1 MASENNQAAG
11 SDVDEEEKYKKP
23 PSSYGSMKSDSDEMG
38 EKEDYEE
45 GGGGEM
51 VFLAPP
57 DPPVI
62 PVVGLYSDQLHSTQP
77 ILPQMM
83 QSQYTETL
91 CTETTGQTKPPGAM
105 VIETGSSDI
114 EDMTEDELE
123 DEDEILVTCSPE
135 PPEPLEME
143 GLTQA
148 DENSQPG
155 RLDPELD
162 LPHIFKTIQNVLT
175 RLSSQELFKFKMWFN
190 KWEPINLLQQ
200 VMDGDL
206 LDFVDKVIELYG
218 LDKALSKTISTLE
231 SMDKKEEAEELKKTC
246 QKAIFHFYLRSNLF
260 RKCQVLHEGVARAG
274 KQKLLNDVY
283 VEPQIST
290 CGFGGVDPTHEI
302 LAQPPTPLQVPSAD
316 TFVALNNLFRL
327 QKEDGSPVR
336 TVVTMGV
343 PGSGMSVCVAKFS
356 LDWAQQHAN
365 RDLQY
370 IIKLSFRGLHFLRN
384 RNNPEEEMSM
394 SAVMKYYHAPLKDLK
409 LLEEENS
416 RFLIIMDCF
425 DCYQETLDWQN
436 TPVINDNQTKAPID
450 ALVVN
455 VIRGTLLR
463 GACVWILGRRA
474 AVSQIPSEFIDAV
487 TELQGFTDEMK
498 DEYLTKRF
506 PDANLATN
514 IVRHY
519 KRVPMIRILARH
531 PFFCWMVAKLFSG
544 SFQYQGYGANRPRLT
559 PFLIHYMII
568 QTNRRLRFYYKKK
581 DNELRWTDTEKQLL
595 TRLGKMAFKMLEM
608 NTSVFIEEDLKE
620 VDLQLTEV
628 VIFSGLCTELNPA
641 AFSGRRTFCFSH
653 FTIQEF
659 MAALYVFLMF
669 YIESRNV
676 LDTGFLQ
683 MSKLFSS
690 RNNSKSAAGLV
701 QCAVERTLSSQLGR
715 YDMFLRYLCGL
726 LSPHCHYSLL
736 RGFLYSHNT
745 PKVEGLAEVQ
755 QVLDQ
760 SAQTAPED
768 RVMNLYE
775 CLREMTQEDD

>member
-1 MASENNQAAG
+1 MASESNQAAG
-11 SDVDEEEKYKKP
+11 SDVEEEEKYKKP

-38 EKEDYEE
+38 EKEDYEEEEEE

-91 CTETTGQTKPPGAM
+91 CTETTEQTKPPGAM

-114 EDMTEDELE
+114 EDLTEDELE

-143 GLTQA
+143 GLTQG

-206 LDFVDKVIELYG
+206 LDFVDKVIEIYG

-231 SMDKKEEAEELKKTC
+231 SMDKEEEVEELKKTC
-246 QKAIFHFYLRSNLF
+246 QKAIFHFYLRSNLL

-290 CGFGGVDPTHEI
+290 CGFGGVNPTHEI
-302 LAQPPTPLQVPSAD
+302 LAEPLTPLQVPSAD

-336 TVVTMGV
+336 TVVTTGV

-370 IIKLSFRGLHFLRN
+370 IIKLPF
-384 RNNPEEEMSM
+384 
-394 SAVMKYYHAPLKDLK
+394 
-409 LLEEENS
+409 
-416 RFLIIMDCF
+416 
-425 DCYQETLDWQN
+425 
-436 TPVINDNQTKAPID
+436 
-450 ALVVN
+450 
-455 VIRGTLLR
+455 
-463 GACVWILGRRA
+463 
-474 AVSQIPSEFIDAV
+474 
-487 TELQGFTDEMK
+487 QG
-498 DEYLTKRF
+498 
-506 PDANLATN
+506 
-514 IVRHY
+514 
-519 KRVPMIRILARH
+519 
-531 PFFCWMVAKLFSG
+531 S
-544 SFQYQGYGANRPRLT
+544 
-559 PFLIHYMII
+559 
-568 QTNRRLRFYYKKK
+568 
-581 DNELRWTDTEKQLL
+581 
-595 TRLGKMAFKMLEM
+595 
-608 NTSVFIEEDLKE
+608 
-620 VDLQLTEV
+620 
-628 VIFSGLCTELNPA
+628 
-641 AFSGRRTFCFSH
+641 
-653 FTIQEF
+653 
-659 MAALYVFLMF
+659 
-669 YIESRNV
+669 
-676 LDTGFLQ
+676 
-683 MSKLFSS
+683 
-690 RNNSKSAAGLV
+690 
-701 QCAVERTLSSQLGR
+701 
-715 YDMFLRYLCGL
+715 
-726 LSPHCHYSLL
+726 
-736 RGFLYSHNT
+736 
-745 PKVEGLAEVQ
+745 
-755 QVLDQ
+755 
-760 SAQTAPED
+760 
-768 RVMNLYE
+768 
-775 CLREMTQEDD
+775 

>member
-1 MASENNQAAG
+1 
-11 SDVDEEEKYKKP
+11 
-23 PSSYGSMKSDSDEMG
+23 
-38 EKEDYEE
+38 
-45 GGGGEM
+45 
-51 VFLAPP
+51 
-57 DPPVI
+57 
-62 PVVGLYSDQLHSTQP
+62 
-77 ILPQMM
+77 
-83 QSQYTETL
+83 
-91 CTETTGQTKPPGAM
+91 
-105 VIETGSSDI
+105 
-114 EDMTEDELE
+114 
-123 DEDEILVTCSPE
+123 
-135 PPEPLEME
+135 
-143 GLTQA
+143 
-148 DENSQPG
+148 
-155 RLDPELD
+155 
-162 LPHIFKTIQNVLT
+162 
-175 RLSSQELFKFKMWFN
+175 
-190 KWEPINLLQQ
+190 
-200 VMDGDL
+200 
-206 LDFVDKVIELYG
+206 
-218 LDKALSKTISTLE
+218 
-231 SMDKKEEAEELKKTC
+231 
-246 QKAIFHFYLRSNLF
+246 
-260 RKCQVLHEGVARAG
+260 
-274 KQKLLNDVY
+274 
-283 VEPQIST
+283 
-290 CGFGGVDPTHEI
+290 
-302 LAQPPTPLQVPSAD
+302 
-316 TFVALNNLFRL
+316 
-327 QKEDGSPVR
+327 
-336 TVVTMGV
+336 
-343 PGSGMSVCVAKFS
+343 
-356 LDWAQQHAN
+356 
-365 RDLQY
+365 
-370 IIKLSFRGLHFLRN
+370 
-384 RNNPEEEMSM
+384 
-394 SAVMKYYHAPLKDLK
+394 
-409 LLEEENS
+409 
-416 RFLIIMDCF
+416 MDCF

-455 VIRGTLLR
+455 IIRGTLLR
-463 GACVWILGRRA
+463 GAYVWILGRRA
-474 AVSQIPSEFIDAV
+474 AVSQIPSEFIDVV

-506 PDANLATN
+506 PDANLAAN

-519 KRVPMIRILARH
+519 KRVPMIQILARH
-531 PFFCWMVAKLFSG
+531 PFFCWMVAILFSG
-544 SFQYQGYGANRPRLT
+544 SFQYQGYGTNRPRLT
-559 PFLIHYMII
+559 PFLIHYMIV

-683 MSKLFSS
+683 MPKFLSS

-745 PKVEGLAEVQ
+745 PKVEGLAEVE

-768 RVMNLYE
+768 RRMNLYE
-775 CLREMTQEDD
+775 CLREMTQQDD